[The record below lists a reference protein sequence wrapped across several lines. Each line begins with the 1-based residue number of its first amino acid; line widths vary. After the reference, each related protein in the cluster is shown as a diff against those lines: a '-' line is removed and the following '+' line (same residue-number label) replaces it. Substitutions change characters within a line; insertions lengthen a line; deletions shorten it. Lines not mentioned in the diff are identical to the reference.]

1 MRGSR
6 LLRYALLG
14 GLLWIVIV
22 AFNFFFPM
30 ILNSRLLFGGLVAL
44 LLAGGLV
51 MVATSARKM
60 VRR

>member
-1 MRGSR
+1 MRGNRS
-6 LLRYALLG
+6 LRYALLG

>member
-1 MRGSR
+1 MRGNR

-22 AFNFFFPM
+22 AFKISFPM

-44 LLAGGLV
+44 LLTGGLV
-51 MVATSARKM
+51 MVAISARKM
-60 VRR
+60 IRR

>member
-1 MRGSR
+1 

-44 LLAGGLV
+44 LLAGGFV

>member
-22 AFNFFFPM
+22 AFNFSFPM

>member
-1 MRGSR
+1 MRGNR
-6 LLRYALLG
+6 LPRYALLS

-22 AFNFFFPM
+22 AFNFSFPM

>member
-1 MRGSR
+1 MRENR

-22 AFNFFFPM
+22 AFNFSFPM
-30 ILNSRLLFGGLVAL
+30 ILNSRLLFGGLVTL

-51 MVATSARKM
+51 MIAISARKM
-60 VRR
+60 IRQ

>member
-1 MRGSR
+1 MRENR

-22 AFNFFFPM
+22 AFNFSFPM

-51 MVATSARKM
+51 IVAISARKM
-60 VRR
+60 IRQ

>member
-1 MRGSR
+1 MRGNR
-6 LLRYALLG
+6 LLRYALLS

-22 AFNFFFPM
+22 AFKTSFPM

>member
-1 MRGSR
+1 MRGNR

-22 AFNFFFPM
+22 AFKISFPM

-44 LLAGGLV
+44 LLTGGSV
-51 MVATSARKM
+51 VVAISARKM

>member
-44 LLAGGLV
+44 LLTGGLV
-51 MVATSARKM
+51 MIAISARKM